1 MFADLKAPRF
11 EQEKGRRERRP
22 FVYPPVATESSR
34 DQGVS
39 DFLELIGG
47 GLAATLVLRDLIA
60 HLLAF
65 AQIA

>member
-1 MFADLKAPRF
+1 MKAPWF
-11 EQEKGRRERRP
+11 KHEKGRRERRP
-22 FVYPPVATESSR
+22 FVCRRIATESSR
-34 DQGVS
+34 DRRVS

-47 GLAATLVLRDLIA
+47 GLAGALVLRDLIA